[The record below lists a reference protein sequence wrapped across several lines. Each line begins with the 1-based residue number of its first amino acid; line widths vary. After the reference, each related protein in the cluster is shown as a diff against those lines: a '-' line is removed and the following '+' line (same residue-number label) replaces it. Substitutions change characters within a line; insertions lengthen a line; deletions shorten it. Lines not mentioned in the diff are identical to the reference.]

1 MPNAGLYISA
11 SLGECSCVKTITEQ
25 EAERDF
31 GKFAEM
37 ASAGESIL
45 VTHNGQPWVV
55 LQAPRKNG
63 TRPFA
68 AQWPDYP
75 AHWQQHFPDGPT
87 SGPTATEL
95 LAQDKEDRF

>member
-1 MPNAGLYISA
+1 M
-11 SLGECSCVKTITEQ
+11 KTITEQ

-55 LQAPRKNG
+55 LQTARKGGIQPR
-63 TRPFA
+63 TAARPF
-68 AQWPDYP
+68 PLLTS
-75 AHWQQHFPDGPT
+75 QHALEKAPGL
-87 SGPTATEL
+87 GHGAN
-95 LAQDKEDRF
+95 